1 MLRVLI
7 CYVCLCGLL
16 ISCQMQ
22 TVLPGMEET
31 LSKAGNNRK
40 ELFLVLRHYESQDDS
55 LRLRAAQFLLEN
67 MADKGYL
74 TGRSIEEYYNFIDS
88 VYQIKQ
94 EEYDIPSK
102 ISEGKSGV
110 ELGCTDTVCRLFD
123 SEY

>member
-1 MLRVLI
+1 MLRVVI

-40 ELFLVLRHYESQDDS
+40 ELFQVLRHYESQDDS

-74 TGRSIEEYYNFIDS
+74 TGRSIEEYYSFIDS

-94 EEYDIPSK
+94 EEYDIPYIYATFRQQAK
-102 ISEGKSGV
+102 YLKENPV
-110 ELGCTDTVCRLFD
+110 LN
-123 SEY
+123 